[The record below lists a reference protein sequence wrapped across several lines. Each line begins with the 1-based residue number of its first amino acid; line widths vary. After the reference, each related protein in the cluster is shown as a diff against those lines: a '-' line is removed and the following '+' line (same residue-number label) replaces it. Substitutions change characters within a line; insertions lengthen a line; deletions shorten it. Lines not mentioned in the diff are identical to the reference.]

1 MEEKKKIKIG
11 TMIIIIAI
19 IVIVGLVGVLF
30 SNSSKLKKANS
41 EISKIT
47 GSDKKAITAEEFK
60 KVISEKDFTINVAE
74 DAYTNEVLKRS
85 GIEKG
90 YITKE
95 IEDQEYRINFFEF
108 KDENSE
114 QYLYYDAIYTIR
126 VEDNGNIKETL
137 EKSMNHT
144 KYTALTN
151 GKYMVVSRIGNTL
164 VWGTINADEKQKLI
178 DLLDE
183 IGY

>member
-11 TMIIIIAI
+11 TIISIIAI

-47 GSDKKAITAEEFK
+47 GSDKKEITAEEFK
-60 KVISEKDFTINVAE
+60 NVISAKNFTINVPQ
-74 DAYTNEVLKRS
+74 DALTEEAITNA
-85 GIEKG
+85 GITKG
-90 YITKE
+90 YLTRE

-114 QYLYYDAIYTIR
+114 QYLYYDAINTIR
-126 VEDNGNIKETL
+126 LEDNGNIKETL

-164 VWGTINADEKQKLI
+164 IWATIDADEKQKLI
-178 DLLDE
+178 DLLNE

>member
-11 TMIIIIAI
+11 TIISIIAI

-30 SNSSKLKKANS
+30 RNSSKLKKANN

-60 KVISEKDFTINVAE
+60 NIISEKNFTINVPKDVYADE
-74 DAYTNEVLKRS
+74 F
-85 GIEKG
+85 IEQANIENG
-90 YITKE
+90 YLTKE
-95 IEDQEYRINFFEF
+95 IEDEEYRINFFEF

-114 QYLYYDAIYTIR
+114 LYLYYKEIYTTR
-126 VEDNGNIKETL
+126 SGSNGNIKETI

-144 KYTALTN
+144 RYTAITN
-151 GKYMVVSRIGNTL
+151 GKYVVLSRIGNTL
-164 VWGTINADEKQKLI
+164 IWGTIKADEKQKLI
-178 DLLDE
+178 DLLNE